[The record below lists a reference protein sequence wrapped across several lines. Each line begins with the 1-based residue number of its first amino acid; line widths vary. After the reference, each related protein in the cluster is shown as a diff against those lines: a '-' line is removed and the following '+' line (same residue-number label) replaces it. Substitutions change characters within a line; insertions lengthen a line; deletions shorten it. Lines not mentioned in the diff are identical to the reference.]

1 MAFRGIQT
9 TNIIS
14 TDVGLTDPLL
24 ILNKD
29 GSTATDVGFLGKIG
43 ATSYAGLVKDS
54 ATNEFLLLGA
64 ITLSPNTVNDVSALD
79 ASIVKGDISVGTL
92 TGNVTGQVTGSLIG
106 NVTGR
111 LYGDVHGDV
120 TSPTS
125 LEPIITTGPVRDTL
139 TIHDAHIDKIKAPGT
154 NGATILN
161 TSGATTLS
169 GHNVHLTGSLYGN
182 LGDTLAND
190 PVLTVGT
197 GNNDSQ
203 LAVTV
208 ASIDELTVNDSIIL
222 PKGTAAQRPSTPA
235 EGMMWFNTTTKMF
248 EGYNGTAWVQLVP
261 SEFEYTP

>member
-24 ILNKD
+24 ILNKSGD
-29 GSTATDVGFLGKIG
+29 STTDVGFLGKIG
-43 ATSYAGLVKDS
+43 PITYAGLVKDS

-92 TGNVTGQVTGSLIG
+92 TG
-106 NVTGR
+106 
-111 LYGDVHGDV
+111 DVEV
-120 TSPTS
+120 SSTF
-125 LEPIITTGPVRDTL
+125 V
-139 TIHDAHIDKIKAPGT
+139 
-154 NGATILN
+154 
-161 TSGATTLS
+161 
-169 GHNVHLTGSLYGN
+169 
-182 LGDTLAND
+182 
-190 PVLTVGT
+190 
-197 GNNDSQ
+197 
-203 LAVTV
+203 
-208 ASIDELTVNDSIIL
+208 L

-261 SEFEYTP
+261 SEFEFTP

>member
-92 TGNVTGQVTGSLIG
+92 TG
-106 NVTGR
+106 
-111 LYGDVHGDV
+111 DVEV
-120 TSPTS
+120 SSTF
-125 LEPIITTGPVRDTL
+125 V
-139 TIHDAHIDKIKAPGT
+139 
-154 NGATILN
+154 
-161 TSGATTLS
+161 
-169 GHNVHLTGSLYGN
+169 
-182 LGDTLAND
+182 
-190 PVLTVGT
+190 
-197 GNNDSQ
+197 
-203 LAVTV
+203 
-208 ASIDELTVNDSIIL
+208 L
-222 PKGTAAQRPSTPA
+222 PKGTTAQHPA
-235 EGMMWFNTTTKMF
+235 SPVEGQLWFNTTTKMF
-248 EGYNGTAWVQLVP
+248 EGYNGTVWVQLVP
-261 SEFEYTP
+261 SEFEFTP